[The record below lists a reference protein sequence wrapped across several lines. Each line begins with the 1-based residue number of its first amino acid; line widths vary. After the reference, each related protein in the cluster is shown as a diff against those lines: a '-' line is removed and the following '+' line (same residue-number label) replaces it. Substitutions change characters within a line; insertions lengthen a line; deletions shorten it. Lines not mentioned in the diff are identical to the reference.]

1 MCKYSYNIRNNYK
14 KQKYTHIYITIECI
28 YVYIY
33 ICMYVCLYVCMSV
46 CMYVCEQYIY
56 IYAQL
61 FAYVKW
67 IDLMGTHGEPW
78 F

>member
-1 MCKYSYNIRNNYK
+1 M
-14 KQKYTHIYITIECI
+14 
-28 YVYIY
+28 YV
-33 ICMYVCLYVCMSV
+33 CMSVCLYVCM
-46 CMYVCEQYIY
+46 YANNIY

>member
-14 KQKYTHIYITIECI
+14 NKNTHIYITIEYI

-33 ICMYVCLYVCMSV
+33 MYVCMSVCLYVCMYV
-46 CMYVCEQYIY
+46 CMRTIY